1 MATFDSN
8 FSAILAL
15 MAGGS
20 GALVAVLTAGNTTGD
35 NAIIVSNQPNARIQ
49 GEDSNVANAGD
60 LNLRGGNTTAGDG
73 GDVVISVGLG
83 SVNDGQVII
92 NGEVQI
98 NGDLTS
104 DYLRYGTGTPEGV
117 VTADVG
123 TLYRRLDGTVGTS
136 LYTKVSGVGNTGWI
150 PVGPRVCQDFIGDGV
165 TSGFVTTRPY
175 IIRALDNLKPTV
187 YWNGQKL
194 RDGLLNDFVFTPPNT
209 INMTITPLIGDIISI
224 EFLPAD

>member
-1 MATFDSN
+1 MATYDSN

-35 NAIIVSNQPNARIQ
+35 NAIVVSNQPNARIQ

-73 GDVVISVGLG
+73 GDVVISAGLG
-83 SVNDGQVII
+83 SVNDGQII
-92 NGEVQI
+92 LNGDVQI

-123 TLYRRLDGTVGTS
+123 TLYRRLDGTVGTT
-136 LYTKVSGVGNTGWI
+136 LYTKVSGVGNTGWV
-150 PVGPRVCQDFIGDGV
+150 PVGPRVCQDFVGDGV
-165 TSGFVTTRPY
+165 ANAFVTTRPY
-175 IIRALDNLKPTV
+175 ILRALDNLKPTV

-209 INMTITPLIGDIISI
+209 INMTTTPLSGDIISI

>member
-35 NAIIVSNQPNARIQ
+35 NAIVVSNQPNARIQ
-49 GEDSNVANAGD
+49 GEDSNIANAGD

-73 GDVVISVGLG
+73 GDVVISAGLG
-83 SVNDGQVII
+83 SVNDGQII
-92 NGEVQI
+92 LNGDVQI
-98 NGDLTS
+98 NGDLNS

-123 TLYRRLDGTVGTS
+123 TLYRRLDGTVGTT
-136 LYTKVSGVGNTGWI
+136 LYTKVSGVGNTGWV
-150 PVGPRVCQDFIGDGV
+150 PVGPRVYQDFIGDGIA
-165 TSGFVTTRPY
+165 SAFVTTRPY

-209 INMTITPLIGDIISI
+209 INMTITPLSGDIISI